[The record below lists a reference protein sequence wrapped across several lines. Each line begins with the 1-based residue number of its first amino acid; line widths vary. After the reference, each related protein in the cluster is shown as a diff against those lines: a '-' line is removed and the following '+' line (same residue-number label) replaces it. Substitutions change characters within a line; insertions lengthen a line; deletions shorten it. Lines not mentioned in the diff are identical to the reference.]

1 MIVLLLRHFFV
12 RANIMAAATA
22 EGVATTSGAAANA
35 GGTTTV
41 HAAREAGTGEA
52 SEGTTTAMTPRMTT
66 RPAGMSRERWK
77 NYKKVSKR
85 VARSKQGPSCESP

>member
-1 MIVLLLRHFFV
+1 
-12 RANIMAAATA
+12 
-22 EGVATTSGAAANA
+22 VATTSGAAANA

-66 RPAGMSRERWK
+66 RPAGMSTRQWK
-77 NYKKVSKR
+77 NYKKR
-85 VARSKQGPSCESP
+85 TAHQQRRQ